1 MKDLLHEFGVNLLAF
16 LFGLTPAAL
25 GAAVSLAYETGLT
38 WSRRF
43 LQMSVG
49 IVVSYFSTGVIR
61 VLWPWGHAD
70 PFVIQAVGFVFGM
83 IAFKAT
89 PKFIAG
95 MSERVTDIPAAIFDH
110 FFPRKD
116 RL

>member
-1 MKDLLHEFGVNLLAF
+1 MKDILHELGVTLLGF
-16 LFGLTPAAL
+16 VLGLMPAAL
-25 GAAVSLAYETGLT
+25 GAAVSLAYEPGLT

-43 LQMSVG
+43 TQMSVG
-49 IVVSYFSTGVIR
+49 IVVSYFATGVIR
-61 VLWPWGHAD
+61 VLWPWGVPD
-70 PFVIQAVGFVFGM
+70 PFVIQAVSFVLGM

-95 MSERVTDIPAAIFDH
+95 LSERVTDIPAAFFDR

>member
-1 MKDLLHEFGVNLLAF
+1 MDKILHDIGVTLLA
-16 LFGLTPAAL
+16 LFAGLVPAAL
-25 GAAVSLAYETGLT
+25 GAAVSLVYETGLT

-43 LQMSVG
+43 TQMSVG
-49 IVVSYFSTGVIR
+49 IVVSYFATGVIR
-61 VLWPWGHAD
+61 VLWPWGQAD
-70 PFVIQAVGFVFGM
+70 PFVLQAVSFVLGM

-95 MSERVTDIPAAIFDH
+95 MSERVTDIPAALIDR